1 MPLDDTGGALI
12 KSGNLPSQAAFNHK
26 NRDITN
32 DQIGRAIEADR
43 LFIYFLMANNKV
55 STHSKFENVLSF
67 KRVS

>member
-32 DQIGRAIEADR
+32 DQIGRVVGMEY
-43 LFIYFLMANNKV
+43 LFIYFLVANNKV
-55 STHSKFENVLSF
+55 STHSKLENVLSF